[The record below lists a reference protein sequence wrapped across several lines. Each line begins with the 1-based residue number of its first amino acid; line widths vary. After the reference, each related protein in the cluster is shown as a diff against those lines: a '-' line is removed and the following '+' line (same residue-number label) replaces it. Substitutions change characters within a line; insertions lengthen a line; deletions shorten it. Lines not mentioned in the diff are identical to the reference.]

1 MEELIVLANMI
12 KNLDSDLQDVYINF
26 IDRANQK
33 NVGIFQHEQP
43 AINAVGGPQN
53 KGYSIKPV
61 RIILRYNEDSI
72 DSYGKAIKIH
82 KMLKEYPLDSNP
94 PIRYFNL
101 LDEEPIF
108 LGRGGV
114 GEAYVA
120 GGNVV
125 EYTIRVDILVTI

>member
-1 MEELIVLANMI
+1 MEELIMLANMI
-12 KNLDSDLQDVYINF
+12 KNLDSDLQDVYVNF
-26 IDRANQK
+26 IDSANQK

-43 AINAVGGPQN
+43 AINTVGGPQN

-61 RIILRYNEDSI
+61 RIILRYNEDAI
-72 DSYGKAIKIH
+72 ESYDKVIKIYR
-82 KMLKEYPLDSNP
+82 MLKEYPLDSNL

-114 GEAYVA
+114 DEAYVA